1 MTEARCFLGLD
12 ALENGRGDRAEAHFR
27 WVKERGNPLFTQYV
41 MSVAELDR
49 LLAQGAEGDGP

>member
-1 MTEARCFLGLD
+1 M
-12 ALENGRGDRAEAHFR
+12 AHLR
-27 WVKERGNPLFTQYV
+27 WVRDRGNPGSNPYA